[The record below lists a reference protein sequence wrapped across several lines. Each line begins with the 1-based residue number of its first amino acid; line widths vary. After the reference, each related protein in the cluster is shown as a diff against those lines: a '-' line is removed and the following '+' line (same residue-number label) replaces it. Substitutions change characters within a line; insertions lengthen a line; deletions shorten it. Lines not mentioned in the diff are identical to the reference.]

1 MKRNFSSANRDTL
14 KYKASYDAQIKPC
27 YKYKRGK
34 SNTQKSE

>member
-1 MKRNFSSANRDTL
+1 MKKDFSSANRDHP

-34 SNTQKSE
+34 